1 LDFWF
6 QISGFPHRLCYNTA
20 AMPVIE
26 YAPPQP
32 PRGALYVVLFIVFI
46 DLMGFGIILPQL
58 PFFGTKYHA
67 SHLQVVLIFSIFS
80 ACQFVAAPI
89 LGLISDRLGRRP
101 VLIFSQ
107 LGSAAGYVLL
117 GYVTQANFESVKV
130 ALGLIYLARF
140 IDGISG
146 GNVSTAQAYISDV
159 TTPQTRARGM
169 GLLGAAFGV
178 GFSAGP
184 AITWAVGNDTT
195 RVAWPAYTAAIFSL
209 IAAVL
214 SWARLPESRA
224 KGPVSEEAWL
234 HPSRFLP
241 ILRQRVLAQLLVTTF
256 VAMTAFTM
264 LEATIGLF
272 LSEKFTQAKN
282 GRPWGQQQVGLYF
295 VYLGVFLVVVQGG
308 AMGRLVKRWGE
319 WSVSITGGV
328 LVVCAM
334 ALYVVVGMHPAVWIL
349 LLAGAFNAT
358 GRSMHQPPISSLLS
372 KLSDRSQQGT
382 VFGMYHGLGSLARAI
397 GPLLGGLFLAHVFN
411 AGQYV
416 VAGVMMLGVSAW
428 LIYLRRMSPKTNPPI
443 SLAPATDRSA
453 VEAAVE
459 PA

>member
-1 LDFWF
+1 M
-6 QISGFPHRLCYNTA
+6 SETEVPT
-20 AMPVIE
+20 
-26 YAPPQP
+26 PPP
-32 PRGALYVVLFIVFI
+32 PPGALYVVLFIVFI

-58 PFFGTKYHA
+58 PFFVTKYHA
-67 SHLQVVLIFSIFS
+67 SNTQVMLIFSIFS
-80 ACQFVAAPI
+80 ACQFIAAPI
-89 LGLISDRLGRRP
+89 LGLISDRVGRRP
-101 VLIFSQ
+101 VLVFSQ
-107 LGSAAGYVLL
+107 LGSAAGYLLL
-117 GYVTQANFESVKV
+117 GYVTQADFESVKL

-195 RVAWPAYTAAIFSL
+195 RVAWPAYTAAAFSL

-214 SWARLPESRA
+214 SWFRLPESRV

-241 ILRQRVLAQLLVTTF
+241 ILRQRVLSQLLVTTF

-272 LSEKFTQAKN
+272 LSRKFTQSKN
-282 GRPWGQQQVGLYF
+282 GLPWGQQQVGLYF

-308 AMGRLVKRWGE
+308 LMGRLVKRWGE
-319 WSVSITGGV
+319 WSVSITGGLLVVGAMCLYV
-328 LVVCAM
+328 LVGA
-334 ALYVVVGMHPAVWIL
+334 HPAVWIL

-397 GPLLGGLFLAHVFN
+397 GPLVGGLFLMHVYN

-416 VAGVMMLGVSAW
+416 VAGVMMLCVSAW
-428 LIYLRRMSPKTNPPI
+428 LIYLRRISPTQTTPVVM
-443 SLAPATDRSA
+443 APATDRSA
-453 VEAAVE
+453 VEAEVGSA
-459 PA
+459 